1 MNILKKLVNWIKSSD
16 DLKKDDYLPYIE
28 KPLVVVPPPK
38 KKVNPSQ
45 FFDLNLKRKEQIEW
59 LEEGARLVIL
69 KSYKFEDLGKTVIVK
84 LDKATFDKYDME
96 LIYEDSTNYTKYY
109 NFYCGFLADEY
120 NSYCL
125 EEDLPKYQNELDE
138 YKKMELDIEIR
149 KLQLTESYSVW
160 VSRKGKNDWHGAT
173 NGLKKYEI
181 TTFSSKEDAQ
191 KLIDGV
197 SKKKNWK
204 ERRQL
209 ANNGRYEA
217 TWEAC

>member
-1 MNILKKLVNWIKSSD
+1 MNILKKFVNWIKSSD
-16 DLKKDDYLPYIE
+16 DLEKDDYLPYIE

-84 LDKATFDKYDME
+84 LDKAIFDKYDME
-96 LIYEDSTNYTKYY
+96 LICEDSTNYTKYY

-125 EEDLPKYQNELDE
+125 EEDLPKYQNEKFKPFRLVSLMLKVIHDLYPGYQIFRKFDYEYVTDRLAFDVINGGPALRLWIENKNQGVRDLEGQLLVDE
-138 YKKMELDIEIR
+138 KSWKKEM
-149 KLQLTESYSVW
+149 
-160 VSRKGKNDWHGAT
+160 
-173 NGLKKYEI
+173 KK
-181 TTFSSKEDAQ
+181 
-191 KLIDGV
+191 
-197 SKKKNWK
+197 
-204 ERRQL
+204 
-209 ANNGRYEA
+209 
-217 TWEAC
+217 